1 MFFLKTI
8 LLFLQDEQYRDLLI
22 TTAIILLIGTVSYH
36 YLEGWRY
43 VDSLYFSMVTLT
55 TIGYGDF
62 TPQTDE
68 GKIFTVLYI
77 IVGIGVIL
85 SFINTIQQHYAKMK
99 YNEKKHFLT
108 SRKAENSNHKKRE
121 N

>member
-1 MFFLKTI
+1 MFFIKTI
-8 LLFLQDEQYRDLLI
+8 FLFLQDEEYRDLLI
-22 TTAIILLIGTVSYH
+22 TTAIILLIGTLAYH
-36 YLEGWRY
+36 YLEGWGY
-43 VDSLYFSMVTLT
+43 IDSLYFSMVTLT

-68 GKIFTVLYI
+68 GKLFTVFYI

-85 SFINTIQQHYAKMK
+85 SFINTIQHHYAKMK
-99 YNEKKHFLT
+99 YDNKRDFVT
-108 SRKAENSNHKKRE
+108 SRKAENSHHKKRE